1 VRRFLRKPLDKYIK
15 VWYNI
20 DTKEREELLMRVT
33 KLIREYVEK
42 SVKAM
47 SKFAEPTP
55 EEVEYKNLCDKL
67 SNFRTSLDNQIKEI
81 IIKAI
86 ADFRSE
92 NNIPEDVKI
101 DISHYS
107 ATAPSA
113 YCTKLADK
121 ARAAKRKRKEAQDE
135 AINEILLS
143 LELGADRKEL
153 EDMLNTLREEA

>member
-1 VRRFLRKPLDKYIK
+1 
-15 VWYNI
+15 
-20 DTKEREELLMRVT
+20 MRVT
-33 KLIREYVEK
+33 KLIREYIEK

-47 SKFAEPTP
+47 PQFANLTP
-55 EEVEYKNLCDKL
+55 EEVEYKALCDKL
-67 SNFRTSLDNQIKEI
+67 GTFRTSLDEQIKEMVT
-81 IIKAI
+81 KAI

-101 DISHYS
+101 DRSQYS
-107 ATAPSA
+107 ATVPSA

-121 ARAAKRKRKEAQDE
+121 ARAAERKRKEAQDE

-153 EDMLNTLREEA
+153 EDMLKTLREEA